1 MLGFIFADTNFA
13 IFSRGYILA
22 DNEMLITLR
31 GLIVA
36 VVRNVV
42 FMSSMIIAG
51 KNKFLQN
58 YQRFT
63 ESVYL
68 PIFVVQI
75 VKKQNHFFL
84 TENVC

>member
-1 MLGFIFADTNFA
+1 MLEFIFADTNFA
-13 IFSRGYILA
+13 IFSRGYILV
-22 DNEMLITLR
+22 DNEILTLL
-31 GLIVA
+31 GLFVA
-36 VVRNVV
+36 AVRNVV
-42 FMSSMIIAG
+42 FMSSMIIGG